1 MVTPDFSKLNNPQL
15 LKKIKLVKVLFGVF
29 IGMMLLLI
37 GMSIY
42 MVFVENKSKTTLIIG
57 IALLITI
64 PMNVKNIRA
73 LEAERKKRGI

>member
-1 MVTPDFSKLNNPQL
+1 MATLDYSKLTDPEL

-37 GMSIY
+37 GISLYMILVEKKSITSLVAGI
-42 MVFVENKSKTTLIIG
+42 VFLV
-57 IALLITI
+57 TI

-73 LEAERKKRGI
+73 LESERAKRGI